1 MVAVAR
7 GCGTRSPGGVYLVT
21 SLGGDGV
28 PLADCVVDPP
38 VPVDATAVGLSPQG
52 MALARTSAGNT
63 RVLDWVGA
71 ESYPNT
77 ADYVEE
83 VALFGSSRRVPR
95 SFDFALLTPK
105 SQHVLVHP
113 RAIVENRQWLWE
125 GGTALSEGQEHSYL
139 SRQRRAQG
147 GGFCP
152 FRGDAHDPDV
162 EALRQRRVE
171 QMCAALWWEVLLP
184 KSVRWDEDQAGFEAQ
199 CQRTQTVVRRMPSFS
214 YEGYTLPDRDL
225 WVPQFALGA
234 FLALPITRI
243 EVVSDPEEGAHREAL
258 AKARRA
264 QLPVI
269 EVEE

>member
-21 SLGGDGV
+21 CLGGEGV
-28 PLADCVVDPP
+28 PLAECVVDPP
-38 VPVDATAVGLSPQG
+38 IPVDATAVGLSPQG

-63 RVLDWVGA
+63 RVLDWVGQ

-77 ADYVEE
+77 ADYLEE

-113 RAIVENRQWLWE
+113 RAIVANPDWVLNHRAVGFGVPRPPSSWL
-125 GGTALSEGQEHSYL
+125 
-139 SRQRRAQG
+139 RRLMARAG
-147 GGFCP
+147 AEYCP
-152 FRGDAHDPDV
+152 FNPDRHEQGAHRP
-162 EALRQRRVE
+162 ET
-171 QMCAALWWEVLLP
+171 CAALWWEVLLP
-184 KSVRWDEDQAGFEAQ
+184 RTVGFSDDVGMFEAQ
-199 CQRTQTVVRRMPSFS
+199 CQRRQWVPRRMPAFG
-214 YEGYTLPDRDL
+214 YEGYTLPDRDV
-225 WVPQFALGA
+225 WVPEFALGV

-243 EVVSDPEEGAHREAL
+243 EVVADPEEGSHREAL

-264 QLPVI
+264 HLPVI